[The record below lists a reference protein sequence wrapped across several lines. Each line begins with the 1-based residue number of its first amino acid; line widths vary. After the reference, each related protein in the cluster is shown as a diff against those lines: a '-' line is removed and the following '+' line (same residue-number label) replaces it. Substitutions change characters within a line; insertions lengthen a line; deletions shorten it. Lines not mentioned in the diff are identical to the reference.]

1 MRTALAL
8 SVVPE
13 FGMSEKLMKG
23 GKLVG
28 RLATTSKTGDITD
41 P

>member
-1 MRTALAL
+1 MRTAAAL

-13 FGMSEKLMKG
+13 CGMSEKLMKG

-28 RLATTSKTGDITD
+28 RLATTPKTGDITD